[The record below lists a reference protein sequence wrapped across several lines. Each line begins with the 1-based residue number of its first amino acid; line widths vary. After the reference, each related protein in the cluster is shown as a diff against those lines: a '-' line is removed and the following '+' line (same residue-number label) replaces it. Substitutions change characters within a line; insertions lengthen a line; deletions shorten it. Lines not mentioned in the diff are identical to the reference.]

1 MRIITHLLFNKN
13 KNKNKYKYKFNYFW
27 SPIEH
32 G

>member
-13 KNKNKYKYKFNYFW
+13 KNKNKNKYKFNYFW

>member
-13 KNKNKYKYKFNYFW
+13 KNKNKYKFNYFW

>member
-13 KNKNKYKYKFNYFW
+13 KNKYKYKYKFNYFW

>member
-1 MRIITHLLFNKN
+1 MRIITHLLFN